1 MDYKRGSGLL
11 LHITSLPSPFG
22 IGDLGPEA
30 FQFVDQLAA
39 GQQHYWQI
47 LPLNPTDPAYDNS
60 PYLSSSAFAINP
72 WLISPQLLLQ
82 DGLVGS
88 DDVGAHPEF
97 PADRVDFPAV
107 ISWKKS
113 LYQKAFA
120 ARGKKP
126 DPEFD
131 RFDAENAHW
140 LEEYALFTAL
150 KGRFE
155 EEAWSEWPV
164 AFRDRDP
171 VTMAQARRELAE
183 EIALA
188 KFLQFKAYR
197 QWLGLKTYANKK
209 GIQIFGDLPIYVDFD
224 STDVWLHPGHFK
236 LDESKRPYVVSGV
249 PPDYFSAT
257 GQRWGNP
264 IYNWEEMARDGYA
277 WWIGRLRQNLKL
289 FDLVRIDHF
298 RGLVAYWEV
307 PASEPTAIHGRW
319 VEVPIYD
326 FFDKLKQAVPEM
338 NVVAEDLGIITDD
351 VRHALKTLN
360 LPGMKVL
367 LFAFNDNLDG
377 NPYLPHN
384 YEEHCI
390 VYTGTHDNNTAR
402 GWYRADAS
410 PHEKENLARY
420 VNQDVNEGNL
430 HWRLMELA
438 LRSRAAV
445 AIIPVQD
452 VLGLDER
459 ARMNRPGT
467 DSGNWRWR
475 LAPGLLTPDALAG
488 LARLT
493 QETGRA

>member
-1 MDYKRGSGLL
+1 MNYQRGSGLL
-11 LHITSLPSPFG
+11 LHVTSLPSPFG

-30 FQFVDQLAA
+30 INFIDQLAA
-39 GQQHYWQI
+39 GRQHYWQI

-72 WLISPQLLLQ
+72 WLISPQLLQ
-82 DGLVGS
+82 KQGLLEEA
-88 DDVGAHPEF
+88 DLTDQPAF
-97 PADRVDFPAV
+97 PDEYVDFPVV
-107 ISWKKS
+107 ITYKK
-113 LYQKAFA
+113 LLFKKAFA
-120 ARGKKP
+120 AWRGKK
-126 DPEFD
+126 DVRYTDFASENADWLDEYSLFVALKE
-131 RFDAENAHW
+131 RFD
-140 LEEYALFTAL
+140 
-150 KGRFE
+150 

-164 AFRDRDP
+164 KFRDRDAK
-171 VTMAQARRELAE
+171 TLQQAQKELSD
-183 EIALA
+183 EIHFA
-188 KFLQFKAYR
+188 KFLQYQAYQQWKDIKAY
-197 QWLGLKTYANKK
+197 ANQK
-209 GIQIFGDLPIYVDFD
+209 GVQIFGDLPIYVDFD
-224 STDVWLHPGHFK
+224 SSDVWLHPGQFK

-264 IYNWEEMARDGYA
+264 IYDWEAMAQDGYA
-277 WWIGRLRQNLKL
+277 WWIGRIRQNLKL

-307 PASEPTAIHGRW
+307 PATEPTAIHGRW

-326 FFDKLKQAVPEM
+326 FFAQLNKAVPKM

-360 LPGMKVL
+360 MPGMKVL
-367 LFAFNDNLDG
+367 LFAFNDNLEG

-384 YEEHCI
+384 YEENCI
-390 VYTGTHDNNTAR
+390 VYTGTHDNNTAC
-402 GWYRADAS
+402 GWFRVDAS
-410 PHEKENLARY
+410 QHEKDNLARY
-420 VNQDVNEGNL
+420 ANHEIHEGNV

-438 LRSRAAV
+438 QRSRAAI

-452 VLGLDER
+452 LLGLDER

-475 LAPGLLTPDALAG
+475 LAPQRLTADALAG
-488 LARLT
+488 IAGLT
-493 QETGRA
+493 QETGRG